1 MQSAPATPEGR
12 AQAARAEGLHPI
24 AAEAAALAEASSADG
39 GRVRFSNEA
48 LADLEAQVRR
58 LAHEPE
64 LEHALKSLVAI
75 AAHVDEDLGEE
86 REALRLLEV
95 AAVGAPALQRQK
107 ADRRESMMDVAE
119 RVAGALSNFSDRT
132 AAAAKRAPI
141 HDQTASGGLSVKAL
155 LPRGRV
161 SGR

>member
-24 AAEAAALAEASSADG
+24 AAEAAAFAEASSADG
-39 GRVRFSNEA
+39 GRVRFSDEA
-48 LADLEAQVRR
+48 IAHLEDQVRS
-58 LAHEPE
+58 LSHHSG

-75 AAHVDEDLGEE
+75 AAYLDEDLGEE
-86 REALRLLEV
+86 QEALRLLEV

-107 ADRRESMMDVAE
+107 ADRREGTMDVAE
-119 RVAGALSNFSDRT
+119 KVAGALSSFSDR
-132 AAAAKRAPI
+132 AAAATKRAPL
-141 HDQTASGGLSVKAL
+141 HDQTTSGGLSLKAL